1 MSNLFTSILDNDF
14 LITFQL
20 PNLSLNP
27 LQSRTEQ
34 AKIVQLM
41 LSQCGEDRHPVVT
54 PQSPPLIMQVTFHA
68 PITRNLGRDNR
79 TCFLLRVRRVYLQ
92 PTGHHRQKQERLG
105 CGPRRRLLLL
115 SVLSLALAP
124 PSIYRSALNPPL
136 PARAELDF
144 VLVRP

>member
-41 LSQCGEDRHPVVT
+41 LSQGGEDRHPVVT

-68 PITRNLGRDNR
+68 PMGNI
-79 TCFLLRVRRVYLQ
+79 
-92 PTGHHRQKQERLG
+92 
-105 CGPRRRLLLL
+105 PRGIQ
-115 SVLSLALAP
+115 AA
-124 PSIYRSALNPPL
+124 II
-136 PARAELDF
+136 
-144 VLVRP
+144 VLVFS